1 MINWWLW
8 SPSSSSSLWFLSL
21 LLRCRMYNTC
31 WNSRHWIKSCFNSR
45 VRPIPF
51 WRPIPDTIGRSCT
64 DTDTDTGNDI
74 TYSLGQTCL
83 TYVAHTVHT
92 FQNITPLTLRFET
105 FETNYRCACNS
116 VDCWDRQMN
125 YWYRHRYQ
133 NKYRPIPD
141 TGIGLTLFNSL
152 SHASVVLRNFSMW
165 QISRAQSWQSQ
176 VLYCGNFAC

>member
-51 WRPIPDTIGRSCT
+51 WRPILSAAAVPIPILEMTSPIAWGKRVLHMLHILYIRFKT
-64 DTDTDTGNDI
+64 
-74 TYSLGQTCL
+74 
-83 TYVAHTVHT
+83 
-92 FQNITPLTLRFET
+92 TPLTLRLET